1 MEETEIDSVLAD
13 DLGPNDMVRVAS
25 GLVTIVKRLEDE
37 SDENADYI
45 RVLADDGEE
54 YVFKWD
60 EKVTL
65 YGY

>member
-37 SDENADYI
+37 LDENADYI

-60 EKVTL
+60 EMVSL

>member
-25 GLVTIVKRLEDE
+25 GLVTIVKRLDDY

>member
-37 SDENADYI
+37 SDENSDYI

-60 EKVTL
+60 EMVSL